1 MMEGVP
7 SRTDRDERTERS
19 DRPEPT
25 EPTERTRARS
35 ALSAR
40 ERTERPERTGRAAP
54 MSRDDR
60 RDALVDVF
68 VELAHR
74 EGRKPTTSEIAH
86 EAGVAEGTIFR
97 VFATKEALEREA
109 VQAAFCPAPV
119 RRRIAAIDPEGT
131 LRERLVDFTRIMQAR
146 FTEVFGLMTALGLT
160 EPPNRG
166 PHLACYEAGRHLRGL
181 ADEEEH
187 AAAHQPLLDSIHE
200 LLLHDEDHLVVPA
213 TDLVHRLRLLTFS
226 GSHPGIADGQVLTPE
241 EIVDT
246 VLFGLV
252 CRPRTTES
260 GLGIAELYEQLGGD
274 PDGSPTPSR
283 TGRHTPA
290 TGGRRDKP
298 VDPHPA

>member
-1 MMEGVP
+1 MMEDVP
-7 SRTDRDERTERS
+7 TRTDPVERRERS
-19 DRPEPT
+19 
-25 EPTERTRARS
+25 
-35 ALSAR
+35 
-40 ERTERPERTGRAAP
+40 GRAAP

-131 LRERLVDFTRIMQAR
+131 LRERLVDFTRIMQTR
-146 FTEVFGLMTALGLT
+146 FTEVFGLMSALGLT

-166 PHLACYEAGRHLRGL
+166 PHLACYEAGRHLRGPS
-181 ADEEEH
+181 DEEEH
-187 AAAHQPLLDSIHE
+187 VAAHQPLLESIHE

-213 TDLVHRLRLLTFS
+213 ADLVHRLRLLTFS

-252 CRPRTTES
+252 CRPRTSES
-260 GLGIAELYEQLGGD
+260 GLGIAALYEQLGGD
-274 PDGSPTPSR
+274 PRRLAEPPLDRTAYARDGGS
-283 TGRHTPA
+283 A
-290 TGGRRDKP
+290 
-298 VDPHPA
+298 

>member
-25 EPTERTRARS
+25 EPTEGTEGTGRSDRT
-35 ALSAR
+35 
-40 ERTERPERTGRAAP
+40 ERTERSDRPERTGRAAP

-131 LRERLVDFTRIMQAR
+131 LRERLVDFTRIMQTR
-146 FTEVFGLMTALGLT
+146 FTEVFGLMSALGLT

-181 ADEEEH
+181 ADDEDEH

-200 LLLHDEDHLVVPA
+200 LLVHDEDHLVVPA

-252 CRPRTTES
+252 CRPRTSES
-260 GLGIAELYEQLGGD
+260 GLGIAALYEQLGGD
-274 PDGSPTPSR
+274 PRRLAEPPPDRTAYARDGGS
-283 TGRHTPA
+283 A
-290 TGGRRDKP
+290 
-298 VDPHPA
+298 

>member
-1 MMEGVP
+1 MSAHSFMMEGVP
-7 SRTDRDERTERS
+7 TQTDPVERRERS
-19 DRPEPT
+19 
-25 EPTERTRARS
+25 
-35 ALSAR
+35 
-40 ERTERPERTGRAAP
+40 GRAAP

-74 EGRKPTTSEIAH
+74 EGRKPTTSEIAQ

-146 FTEVFGLMTALGLT
+146 FTEVFGLMAALGLT

-166 PHLACYEAGRHLRGL
+166 PHLACYEAGRHLRGESGQD
-181 ADEEEH
+181 DEDH
-187 AAAHQPLLDSIHE
+187 AAAHQPLLDSIHA
-200 LLLHDEDHLVVPA
+200 LLIHDEDHLVVPA
-213 TDLVHRLRLLTFS
+213 ADLVHRLRLLTFS
-226 GSHPGIADGQVLTPE
+226 GSHPGITDGQVLTPE

-252 CRPRTTES
+252 CRPRTAES

-274 PDGSPTPSR
+274 PRQLAAPLPDRTAYARDRRPS
-283 TGRHTPA
+283 
-290 TGGRRDKP
+290 
-298 VDPHPA
+298 